1 MEMISTLNGTYVD
14 MCDIAKK
21 SIPNKYMIIDK
32 LMYSIFCYNK
42 DMLCYND
49 VETRLYKLVIYSYP
63 EKELLC
69 YSPPKTLITTEF
81 MSHYPEIT
89 SNIVIQEYIDGIML
103 HLFYDKRCD
112 VWRIVSG
119 KDTHNIIEKFKS
131 IFHLNAD
138 SDSPVLDYLNT
149 SNCYTFI
156 FNTIAINETDRQFY
170 LISVYEL
177 INNNVRY
184 IPMLEYENDSF
195 LRDIEGIIHFPK
207 QYDIAGYND
216 LLFYENNIGYVLTDT
231 NTGIHTKMICPN
243 YSTQKTLLSFDSYHI
258 YEYLCVRRIDKLYEY
273 NQIHGSTKSLRYK
286 IHNEYERTITHLHNF
301 YINKYIHKRKTSI
314 PEKYSRYLEL
324 FHKQIYISSFKKK
337 NKMKVTR
344 SRIKQYLNRMD
355 PVEILYLLISV

>member
-1 MEMISTLNGTYVD
+1 MEMISTLNGTCVD
-14 MCDIAKK
+14 MCYMMKK
-21 SIPNKYMIIDK
+21 SISNKYIIIDK

-89 SNIVIQEYIDGIML
+89 SNIIIQEYIDGVML
-103 HLFYDKRCD
+103 HLFYDNRCD

-119 KDTHNIIEKFKS
+119 QDTHNIIEKFKS

-138 SDSPVLDYLNT
+138 NYSPILDYLHT

-156 FNTIAINETDRQFY
+156 FNTNAINGNEHQFY
-170 LISVYEL
+170 LVSVYEL
-177 INNNVRY
+177 INNKVRY
-184 IPMLEYENDSF
+184 VPVLEYENDSF

-207 QYDIAGYND
+207 QYDVSGYNE
-216 LLFYENNIGYVLTDT
+216 LLFYENNTGYVLTDT
-231 NTGIHTKMICPN
+231 NNGIHTKMICPN
-243 YSTQKTLLSFDSYHI
+243 YSTQKALSTIDSYHI

-273 NQIHGSTKSLRYK
+273 NQIHRSTKSLRHK
-286 IHNEYERTITHLHNF
+286 IHNAYEQTITHLHN
-301 YINKYIHKRKTSI
+301 YYMNKYIHKRKTPI
-314 PEKYSRYLEL
+314 PEKYTRYLEL
-324 FHKQIYISSFKKK
+324 FHKRIYISSLKKK
-337 NKMKVTR
+337 NKTKVTR
-344 SRIKQYLNRMD
+344 PRIKQYLNRMD
-355 PVEILYLLISV
+355 PIEILYMLIS